1 MNRVLICLLLACALL
16 PGTAPADEA
25 PAKGKL
31 LVATELIRGDIFVH
45 TVVLLLHYDETGAVG
60 LVINRPTDVEPREL
74 LADDDDIASY
84 DGTLYWGGPVE
95 MDSIRALLRSDTP
108 PRSAERIAGTVYMLP
123 FHDALTELSG
133 GTAHLRFFI
142 GIAGWAPGQ
151 LELEL
156 AAGSWTVVPATDDRI
171 FAKDPSTLWHRLAP
185 RQELRAATAGTVG
198 DAFAALPSGSR

>member
-1 MNRVLICLLLACALL
+1 MYRFLTLLLLTVCLQ
-16 PGTAPADEA
+16 PGTAAADER

-60 LVINRPTDVEPREL
+60 LVINRPTDVAPREL
-74 LADDDDIASY
+74 LPDDDEIADY

-95 MDSIRALLRSDTP
+95 MDSLRALLRSDSP
-108 PRSAERIAGTVYMLP
+108 PDSAERIADSVYLVP
-123 FHDALTELSG
+123 FDDALADLSG
-133 GTAHLRFFI
+133 GVARLRFFI

-156 AAGSWTVVPATDDRI
+156 AAGSWTVAPATDDRV
-171 FAKDPSTLWHRLAP
+171 FAKGPAALWHRLAP
-185 RQELRAATAGTVG
+185 RQELRAAQEY
-198 DAFAALPSGSR
+198 LGSE

>member
-1 MNRVLICLLLACALL
+1 MTRILISLLLAFGLL
-16 PGTAPADEA
+16 PATAVADEA

-31 LVATELIRGDIFVH
+31 LVATELIRGDLFVH

-74 LADDDDIASY
+74 LPDDDAIASY

-108 PRSAERIAGTVYMLP
+108 PQSAERIAGSVYMLP
-123 FHDALTELSG
+123 FHDALAEVAG
-133 GTAHLRFFI
+133 GKAHLRFFI

-156 AAGSWTVVPATDDRI
+156 AAGSWTVAPATDDRI
-171 FAKDPSTLWHRLAP
+171 FAKDPTTLWHRLAP
-185 RQELRAATAGTVG
+185 RQELRAAYDGARP
-198 DAFAALPSGSR
+198 D

>member
-1 MNRVLICLLLACALL
+1 MIGRLLFIALAVGLL
-16 PGTAPADEA
+16 PATAVADEA

-60 LVINRPTDVEPREL
+60 LVNNRPTDVEPREL
-74 LADDDDIASY
+74 LTDDDHIASY

-95 MDSIRALLRSDTP
+95 MDSVRALVRSNAP
-108 PRSAERIAGTVYMLP
+108 PQSAERITGSVYMVP
-123 FHDALTELSG
+123 FDDALSEIPG

-171 FAKDPSTLWHRLAP
+171 FAKDSATLWHRLAP
-185 RQELRAATAGTVG
+185 RQERRAATAGTEADLLTALTG
-198 DAFAALPSGSR
+198 DIR

>member
-1 MNRVLICLLLACALL
+1 MIGRLLFIALAVGLL
-16 PGTAPADEA
+16 PATAVADEA

-31 LVATELIRGDIFVH
+31 LVATELIRGDLFVH

-60 LVINRPTDVEPREL
+60 LVVNRPTDVKPREL
-74 LADDDDIASY
+74 LPDDDAIASY

-108 PRSAERIAGTVYMLP
+108 PQSAERIAGSVYMLP
-123 FHDALTELSG
+123 FHDALAEVAG
-133 GTAHLRFFI
+133 GKAHLRFFI

-156 AAGSWTVVPATDDRI
+156 AAGSWTVAPATDDRV

-185 RQELRAATAGTVG
+185 RQELRAAYDGARP
-198 DAFAALPSGSR
+198 D

>member
-1 MNRVLICLLLACALL
+1 MIGRLLFIALAVGLL
-16 PGTAPADEA
+16 PATAVADEA

-31 LVATELIRGDIFVH
+31 LVATELIRGDLFVH

-74 LADDDDIASY
+74 LPDDDAIASY

-108 PRSAERIAGTVYMLP
+108 PQGAERIAGSVYMLP
-123 FHDALTELSG
+123 FHDALAEIAVG
-133 GTAHLRFFI
+133 KAHLRFFI

-156 AAGSWTVVPATDDRI
+156 AAGSWTVAPATDDRI
-171 FAKDPSTLWHRLAP
+171 FAKDPTTLWHRLAP
-185 RQELRAATAGTVG
+185 RQELRAAYDGAGP
-198 DAFAALPSGSR
+198 D

>member
-1 MNRVLICLLLACALL
+1 MTRILISLLLAFGLL
-16 PGTAPADEA
+16 PATAVADEA

-31 LVATELIRGDIFVH
+31 LVATELIRGDLFVH

-74 LADDDDIASY
+74 LTDDDAIASY

-108 PRSAERIAGTVYMLP
+108 PQSAERIAGSVYMLP
-123 FHDALTELSG
+123 FHDALAEVAG
-133 GTAHLRFFI
+133 GKAHLRFFI

-156 AAGSWTVVPATDDRI
+156 AAGSWTVAPATDDRI
-171 FAKDPSTLWHRLAP
+171 FAKDPTTLWHRLAP
-185 RQELRAATAGTVG
+185 RQELRAAYDGARP
-198 DAFAALPSGSR
+198 D